1 MKKTFLLLIIVILI
15 SGFLAS
21 CTGTQMQLDADS
33 DEEIVEA
40 LKTKTSSQSES
51 STDETATP
59 FSQLNDGDEN
69 LAGRERW
76 AAEFN
81 LPVYHDH
88 DTSNDYSRQ
97 LLPMITESNYH
108 QQVFYGK
115 GYAFDDRSFYLPHQ
129 AAKIVSIDSMSGL
142 IKWQSEIG
150 GYVLAVGEET
160 VFVFTGEDR
169 IYGLDKNNGEVKWK
183 IILELLFE
191 DGTGLRIAPMMHRI
205 DEKFVLILHSW
216 SEWGNENAFWLLHVD
231 EIDGT
236 NSLIQ
241 AKELSRGV
249 TPLFFTDNLFIAE
262 DEYSNTFMGVNY
274 ADGRIIWQINRPES
288 DSPESDSPEGHLT
301 IIDIDVQQ
309 KILYLSIEYYSS
321 AILNWIYDLIAVDM
335 LTGEPIWGGSVGDI
349 NDSLGIGVTG
359 NNCEIH
365 EKYMICETATLE
377 DFTTE
382 TYRIYDTKTGQ
393 FLNSYTPERTYD
405 HTYLG
410 ENGLLVY
417 YYDVG
422 IMQGIDY
429 LTGEIL
435 WQDDEVRW
443 EHIYSDSYYYK
454 DVIVVN
460 HQGVDL
466 AIDQRTGNHLWEDD
480 SRIFLGLIEDKFLVA
495 WSLVD
500 PITGEEQE
508 IAITDR
514 FAFTSYYLELL
525 GNTIIISNYEKLML
539 IDLDL

>member
-33 DEEIVEA
+33 DEELVEA
-40 LKTKTSSQSES
+40 LKTKISSQSES

-88 DTSNDYSRQ
+88 DTSNDYSKQ
-97 LLPMITESNYH
+97 LLPMITESNYP

-129 AAKIVSIDSMSGL
+129 AARIVSIDSMSGL

-191 DGTGLRIAPMMHRI
+191 EGTGLSIAPMMHRI

-231 EIDGT
+231 EVDGA

-262 DEYSNTFMGVNY
+262 DEYSNTFMGINY
-274 ADGRIIWQINRPES
+274 ADGRIIWQFKGPES
-288 DSPESDSPEGHLT
+288 EYRNLY
-301 IIDIDVQQ
+301 IIDIDVQ
-309 KILYLSIEYYSS
+309 KNILYLFIEYSS
-321 AILNWIYDLIAVDM
+321 SVIGSGVSDLIAVDM
-335 LTGEPIWGGSVGDI
+335 MNGEPIWGGSIGDV
-349 NDSLGIGVTG
+349 NNSLGIGVIYR
-359 NNCEIH
+359 NSCEIH
-365 EKYMICETATLE
+365 EKYLICDTAIFE
-377 DFTTE
+377 DPN
-382 TYRIYDTKTGQ
+382 RQILNIYDTKTGWL
-393 FLNSYTPERTYD
+393 LNSIIPERTFN

-443 EHIYSDSYYYK
+443 EHIYSDSYYYE

-460 HQGVDL
+460 HQGVGL
-466 AIDQRTGNHLWEDD
+466 AIDQRTGNHLWEND

>member
-1 MKKTFLLLIIVILI
+1 MKKTFILLIIVILI

-59 FSQLNDGDEN
+59 FSQLNDGDEI

-262 DEYSNTFMGVNY
+262 DEYSNTFMGINY
-274 ADGRIIWQINRPES
+274 ADGSIIWRITKPES
-288 DSPESDSPEGHLT
+288 YLDGGALYFVDM
-301 IIDIDVQQ
+301 DIEE
-309 KILYLSIEYYSS
+309 KILYLLTQVYSGE
-321 AILNWIYDLIAVDM
+321 IHNVIYDLIAIDM
-335 LTGEPIWGGSVGDI
+335 MTGDLIWGGSIGEV
-349 NDSLGIGVTG
+349 NDSFGIGIFSAS
-359 NNCEIH
+359 CDIL
-365 EKYMICETATLE
+365 EKYLVCLTNPF
-377 DFTTE
+377 DDQNQDV
-382 TYRIYDTKTGQ
+382 YNIYNKNTGQ
-393 FLNSYTPERTYD
+393 FVNTFTPERIQYR
-405 HTYLG
+405 TYLG

-417 YYDVG
+417 YYDLG

-466 AIDQRTGNHLWEDD
+466 AIDQRTGNHLWEND